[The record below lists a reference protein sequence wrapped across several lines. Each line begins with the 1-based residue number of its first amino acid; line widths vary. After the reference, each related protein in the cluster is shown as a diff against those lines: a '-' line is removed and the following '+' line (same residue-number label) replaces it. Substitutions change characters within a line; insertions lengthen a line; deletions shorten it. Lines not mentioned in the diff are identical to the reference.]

1 MKNPVI
7 KYRTLFQYY
16 INTQDELPNLVTKE
30 DFYDTYKKAKK
41 EAIKFLS
48 FLKSSNKKI
57 EKALLEPVMLSENLL
72 GN

>member
-16 INTQDELPNLVTKE
+16 INTQNELPNLVTKE

-41 EAIKFLS
+41 EATKFLS
-48 FLKSSNKKI
+48 VLKSSNKRI
-57 EKALLEPVMLSENLL
+57 EKALVEPVMLSENLL